1 MTRRR
6 PWYFWLL
13 LASFLV
19 GALWWTVEVPDYRR
33 DLARLV
39 PPQATVVAETREL
52 AGAWRDWL
60 ANPAVAGLLVGFQEH
75 TNLVPRWQSD
85 PGLDDFLR
93 RVAPA
98 ECALAYVPRL
108 GPKQQPA
115 YLLVSWLGGHSQ
127 RLRWLLKS
135 GRVAGAA
142 RVFNRNGN
150 LVWRLATRDLPPE
163 RHLTI
168 AVVEGMAVL
177 CLSDDLGSMIEV
189 LDGHDGLLPAPPP
202 GRPAWPEPAGDGLR
216 LVYRPLGA
224 YSPTGTV
231 WRGAVRECRAGR
243 LVAQLAGPWPEGW
256 PTTGSE
262 PAVAPAWNPAD
273 APAVLRLTL
282 DRELALYGAQVRW
295 PGFAEFGGELVRHD
309 ARGPLRAA
317 LIDGPFAGRARG
329 LKLPTVVGS
338 LPIASEPAVTA
349 RLDLL
354 LDQLNARHRW
364 GLVKHEQGAG
374 PYRPV
379 VVESTSETPYARFAL
394 NEQLAWLVTNGSL
407 VVASNVEGFTNLL
420 QDVRSAVRA
429 PAAAGSPAGRPAVAD
444 LWMDL
449 PAGGKSVRMLLA
461 TWSLQVDE
469 RDAARARRVRDRIAA
484 ARQWLDALAPL
495 GAARVV
501 ARREAAELV
510 VDVEMGSGT

>member
-6 PWYFWLL
+6 PWYFWLI
-13 LASFLV
+13 LAGFLV

-39 PPQATVVAETREL
+39 PPQATVVALTHGL
-52 AGAWRDWL
+52 ADAWQGWL
-60 ANPAVAGLLVGFQEH
+60 ANPVAAGLLMGFQDR
-75 TNLVPRWQSD
+75 TNLLERWRAD
-85 PGLDDFLR
+85 DGLADFLR
-93 RVAPA
+93 RVAPS
-98 ECALAYVPRL
+98 EVALAYVPHL
-108 GPKQQPA
+108 GPKHQPA

-135 GRVAGAA
+135 GRVAGAT

-202 GRPAWPEPAGDGLR
+202 GRPAWPVLQAGELR
-216 LVYRPLGA
+216 LLYRPLGA
-224 YSPTGTV
+224 YTPAADV
-231 WRGAVRECRAGR
+231 WRGAVRECRADR
-243 LVAQLAGPWPEGW
+243 LVATLAGPWPAGW

-262 PAVAPAWNPAD
+262 PAVAPAWNPGD
-273 APAVLRLTL
+273 GPAVLRLTL
-282 DRELALYGAQVRW
+282 DRELALYGAQQLI
-295 PGFAEFGGELVRHD
+295 PGFTEFGGELVRHD

-374 PYRPV
+374 PFRPV
-379 VVESTSETPYARFAL
+379 AVESTSETPYARFAL

-420 QDVRSAVRA
+420 QDARAAVRA
-429 PAAAGSPAGRPAVAD
+429 PAAAGLPAGGPAVAD

-449 PAGGKSVRMLLA
+449 AAGGKSVRMLLA

-469 RDAARARRVRDRIAA
+469 RDAARARRVRDGVAV

-495 GAARVV
+495 GV
-501 ARREAAELV
+501 ARAVMRREGAELV